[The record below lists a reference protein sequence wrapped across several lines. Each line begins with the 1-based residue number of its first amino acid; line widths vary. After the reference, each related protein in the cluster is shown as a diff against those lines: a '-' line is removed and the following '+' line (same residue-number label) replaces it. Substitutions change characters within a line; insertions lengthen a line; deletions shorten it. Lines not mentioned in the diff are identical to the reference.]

1 MYAVERKRIIKEYL
15 REHNQAQVQELGKL
29 LNVSEVTVRRD
40 LERLESEGWL
50 TRTHGGAVLTPDDDS
65 DPLQE
70 LIGRTGAKEEY
81 DRIASIA
88 LRLVSDGDVVMLSNG
103 PVNTRIAAALEKR
116 TGLTV
121 LTNDVS
127 VALRISLQE
136 HNQVVLLGGEL
147 DKGELALFGS
157 MTLSNLNKFYVNH
170 LFIEVDG
177 INEDLHVTVNSQGK
191 ADLIHGALEVAK
203 ETTLIC
209 AKDNFD
215 KSAFFRLGH
224 MKLFKRI
231 ITNHSIRDY
240 YKEQIFNHDLALF
253 TTVDAYEGDE

>member
-15 REHNQAQVQELGKL
+15 KEHSQAQVQELGKL

-40 LERLESEGWL
+40 LERLESEGLL
-50 TRTHGGAVLTPDDDS
+50 TRTHGGAVLNRQDDD
-65 DPLQE
+65 DPLME
-70 LIGRTGAKEEY
+70 VVERSGAKEEY

-103 PVNTRIAAALEKR
+103 PVNTRIAAALAKR
-116 TGLTV
+116 NGLTV
-121 LTNDVS
+121 LTNDMS
-127 VALRISLQE
+127 VALRVSLQE

-157 MTLSNLNKFYVNH
+157 MALSNLQKFYVNH

-191 ADLIHGALEVAK
+191 ADLIHGALDVAR

-209 AKDNFD
+209 AAENFD
-215 KSAFFRLGH
+215 RSAFFRLGH
-224 MKLFKRI
+224 IRLFKRVI
-231 ITNHSIRDY
+231 SNLSIRDY
-240 YKEQIFNHDLALF
+240 YKEQIFQHDIALF
-253 TTVDAYEGDE
+253 TTIEAFEGGE